1 MTTSAGPTASAASA
15 TEPAAAPAP
24 PPPASRI
31 DVHAHL
37 WTAAY
42 LDRLERLGRTDTDTQ
57 RDIGA
62 DATPADLDH
71 RFALMDRTGITQ
83 QVLSVPPQSPHL
95 PRESDAVALARSVNE
110 SYAELVAR
118 WPGRFRAFAALPLPH
133 VDAALRELAY
143 ALDELGMAGAAVTT
157 TVGDRTLADPLF
169 HPLYEELD
177 RRGAVLYV
185 HPAGEGAASPLITG
199 HRMTWMVGAPVED
212 TVAVM
217 HLVLAGIPL
226 RYPRMRILAS
236 HLGGALPML
245 LRRLDDHL
253 AYESPQTPERPS
265 VAARRLWYDTVGHCH
280 GPALV
285 AAADSF
291 GADRLVLG
299 TDFPY
304 EDGEVFVRAVS
315 YVTESGLPPRDA
327 AAILDTNA
335 AALLFGR
342 AGQ

>member
-1 MTTSAGPTASAASA
+1 M
-15 TEPAAAPAP
+15 
-24 PPPASRI
+24 
-31 DVHAHL
+31 HAHL
-37 WTAAY
+37 WTPAY
-42 LDRLERLGRTDTDTQ
+42 LDRLERLGRTDTGTQ
-57 RDIGA
+57 RGIGA
-62 DATPADLDH
+62 DATPADLD
-71 RFALMDRTGITQ
+71 RRLALMDRAGIRV

-95 PRESDAVALARSVNE
+95 PREADAVELARAVNE
-110 SYAELVAR
+110 SYAELAAGR
-118 WPGRFRAFAALPLPH
+118 PGRFLAFAALPLPH

-143 ALDELGMAGAAVTT
+143 ALDELGMVGAAVTT
-157 TVGDRTLADPLF
+157 TVRGRTLADPLF

-177 RRGAVLYV
+177 RRGSVLYV
-185 HPAGEGAASPLITG
+185 HPAGEGAGSPLISR

-217 HLVLAGIPL
+217 HLILAGLPR

-253 AYESPQTPERPS
+253 AFESPETPELPS
-265 VAARRLWYDTVGHCH
+265 VAARRLWYDTVAHCH

-285 AAADSF
+285 AAAASF

-315 YVTESGLPPRDA
+315 YVCESGLPPREA

-335 AALLFGR
+335 AALLGR
-342 AGQ
+342 PVNPAGG

>member
-1 MTTSAGPTASAASA
+1 M
-15 TEPAAAPAP
+15 
-24 PPPASRI
+24 
-31 DVHAHL
+31 HAHL
-37 WTAAY
+37 WTAEY
-42 LDRLERLGRTDTDTQ
+42 LDRLERLGKTDTDTQ
-57 RDIGA
+57 RHIGA
-62 DATPADLDH
+62 DSTPADLDH
-71 RFALMDRTGITQ
+71 RFALMDRAGIAL

-95 PRESDAVALARSVNE
+95 PRESDAATLARAANE

-133 VDAALRELAY
+133 VDAALRELAH
-143 ALDELGMAGAAVTT
+143 AFDELGMAGAAVTT
-157 TVGDRTLADPLF
+157 TVRGRTLADPLF

-199 HRMTWMVGAPVED
+199 HAMTWMVGAPVED
-212 TVAVM
+212 TVAVV
-217 HLVLAGIPL
+217 HLILAGLPL
-226 RYPRMRILAS
+226 RYPRMRVLAS

-253 AYESPQTPERPS
+253 AYESPGTPEPPS

-280 GPALV
+280 GPALL
-285 AAADSF
+285 AAAASF

-315 YVTESGLPPRDA
+315 YVADSGLPPQDA
-327 AAILDTNA
+327 TAILDTNA
-335 AALLFGR
+335 AALFGSR
-342 AGQ
+342 IAGDSPGRRSL

>member
-1 MTTSAGPTASAASA
+1 MSNATAPAPSA
-15 TEPAAAPAP
+15 PAGAAPAS
-24 PPPASRI
+24 PAPVSRI

-57 RDIGA
+57 RNIGA
-62 DATPADLDH
+62 DATAADLDH
-71 RFALMDRTGITQ
+71 RFALMDRTGIAL

-95 PRESDAVALARSVNE
+95 PRESDAVALARTANE

-118 WPGRFRAFAALPLPH
+118 WPERFRAFAALPLPH

-157 TVGDRTLADPLF
+157 TVRDRTLADPLF

-177 RRGAVLYV
+177 RRAAVLYV

-217 HLVLAGIPL
+217 HLVLAGVPL

-245 LRRLDDHL
+245 VRRLDDHL
-253 AYESPQTPERPS
+253 AHESPLTPEAPS
-265 VAARRLWYDTVGHCH
+265 VAVRRLWYDTVGHRH

-285 AAADSF
+285 AAVASF

-315 YVTESGLPPRDA
+315 YIAESGLDPRDA
-327 AAILDTNA
+327 TAILDTNA
-335 AALLFGR
+335 AALLGP
-342 AGQ
+342 AGAPARG